1 MKQNL
6 VYFLLGIFIMIF
18 IAATPIVSNLFTI
31 KPATP
36 TSVFSK
42 SYHGDGVTS
51 DMVSDIRIYSSK
63 GYIVKK
69 ADTMIISSSG
79 TCTCVL
85 IMEKY

>member
-6 VYFLLGIFIMIF
+6 VYFLLGVFVIIS

-42 SYHGDGVTS
+42 SYDSTY

-63 GYIVKK
+63 GYIVKTSYTV
-69 ADTMIISSSG
+69 ALDSHG
-79 TCTCVL
+79 ARVCVL